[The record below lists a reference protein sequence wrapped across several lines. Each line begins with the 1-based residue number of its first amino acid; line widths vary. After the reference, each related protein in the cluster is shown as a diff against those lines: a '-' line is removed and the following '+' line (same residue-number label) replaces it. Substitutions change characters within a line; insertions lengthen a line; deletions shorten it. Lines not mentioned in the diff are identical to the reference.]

1 MGRSCKYCFLGILCS
16 ITFMALA
23 GPIHFLSPVPTYAAV
38 PNGAEV
44 IDPAIVS
51 GDLPNTSI
59 VFVSRNRQETWR
71 KVHIGPTVDVV
82 GRELTP
88 GGRLLRWDPEGTIK
102 DLTKDT
108 GIYDVQ
114 QPDVS
119 FDGTLI
125 AFSAVTEPE
134 GQWHL
139 WEMGI
144 DGAGLR
150 RLTFDDRPVPI
161 PPDPEHPGRNER
173 VFGRYGDF
181 GPAYLP
187 DGRIIFAST
196 RYMTLSASCGQRGQN
211 LYVLDPDTGVL
222 ARRTTERAGRYG
234 SPCAG

>member
-1 MGRSCKYCFLGILCS
+1 MGRSCKFCFFGILCS
-16 ITFMALA
+16 ITFLALA
-23 GPIHFLSPVPTYAAV
+23 GPIHFVLSMPTYAAV
-38 PNGAEV
+38 PCGAEV

-51 GDLPNTSI
+51 GDLPNTPI
-59 VFVSRNRQETWR
+59 VFVSRNRLGTWH

-88 GGRLLRWDPEGTIK
+88 GGRLLRWDPDRTIK
-102 DLTKDT
+102 DLTENT

-119 FDGTLI
+119 FDGTRI

-150 RLTFDDRPVPI
+150 QLTFDDRSVPI

-196 RYMTLSASCGQRGQN
+196 RYMPSRAPAASEGKTSTFWTLT
-211 LYVLDPDTGVL
+211 P
-222 ARRTTERAGRYG
+222 EF
-234 SPCAG
+234 